1 MLIVLAIL
9 SKRMAMGNVLFS
21 NLLLY
26 ISFLQL
32 SKRISV
38 MLRFILCVIEIG
50 VVCALAEPA
59 EGPDNEGSAEG
70 PELEG
75 PA

>member
-1 MLIVLAIL
+1 MLKVLAIL

-32 SKRISV
+32 SKRISA

-50 VVCALAEPA
+50 VVCALGEPA
-59 EGPDNEGSAEG
+59 EGPDPEGSAEG